1 MMDISLRA
9 TVNTYLAFMFGGLL
23 RRVGCKIRPY
33 ETVKGMT
40 EKVMEEG
47 LHILDGAFEGLRSKE
62 DALKEVTSL
71 FEKIPRRVEKRPQ
84 VAIFGDGYV
93 RDNDFTNQGLIRFIE
108 EQGGEVI
115 TTPDNSFL
123 KMISSP
129 YVKKWF
135 IEGEYLFSILSMACF
150 TTLKLIERKY
160 YRYFEPLLNEPIH
173 EYRDSTQKILAGYN
187 LLPEHTGE
195 SMENIIKSHYIKKYH
210 PDVSLFVHTSP
221 AFCCPALVTDAL
233 AKKIE
238 ETTGVPMVNITYDGT
253 CSAKNSAVIP
263 YLAFSNKDAKRHVHD
278 MDRIE
283 RFLGK

>member
-1 MMDISLRA
+1 
-9 TVNTYLAFMFGGLL
+9 MFGGLL

-33 ETVKGMT
+33 EAVKGMT
-40 EKVMEEG
+40 DKVMEEG
-47 LHILDGAFEGLRSKE
+47 LRILDGAFEGLRSKE

-71 FEKIPRRVEKRPQ
+71 FEKISRRVEKRPQ

-93 RDNDFTNQGLIRFIE
+93 RDNDFVNQGLIHFIE

-115 TTPDNSFL
+115 TTPDISFL
-123 KMISSP
+123 KMIARP
-129 YVKKWF
+129 YFRKWI
-135 IEGEYLFSILSMACF
+135 IEGEYLFAILSKAYW
-150 TTLKLIERKY
+150 TALELIERRY
-160 YRYFEPLLNEPIH
+160 YRYFELLLNEPAR
-173 EYRDSTQKILAGYN
+173 EYRDPTAKILAGYN

-210 PDVSLFVHTSP
+210 PDVSLFIHTSP

-233 AKKIE
+233 ANKIE
-238 ETTGVPMVNITYDGT
+238 ETTGVPLVNITYDGT

-263 YLAFSNKDAKRHVHD
+263 YLAFSDKDSKQHVHV

-283 RFLGK
+283 GILGKS